1 MGRAKK
7 AVLAYSGGVD
17 TSVCIPY
24 LKNEWGVEEVITFA
38 ADLGQGDELEPIRQK
53 ALDSGASQSI
63 VGDLI
68 EPFIRDFAFP
78 AIRANALY
86 EGRYPLSTA
95 LARPLI
101 ARRLVEIA
109 REVGADA
116 VAHGCTGKGND
127 QVRFDVAIGAL
138 APDLKVLTPAR
149 EWGMSREETIAYGER
164 CGIPSPVSKKS
175 PYSIDLNLL
184 GRSIEAGPL
193 EDPNVEPPE
202 EIYALTVSVD
212 AAPEQPQVVEIG
224 FENGNPVSIDGE
236 RLDPVSLIRR
246 ANALAGSHG
255 YGRLDMIENRVVGI
269 KSREIYETPG
279 LLLLIQ
285 AHQEL
290 ESLTLA
296 ADVLRSKRQLEMQ
309 WADLVYQG
317 LWFGPLKDALD
328 GFMDRT
334 QTTVNGVVRLRLHK
348 GTATVTGRG
357 SADSS
362 LYVPEM
368 ASNGSEDQFDHRAAE
383 GFILRLGSADST
395 LVSIPAPFKL
405 SAAASAGVWEASGPE
420 DARRCPVLSFQTGLV
435 AVAQYLLVQAVH
447 SAVDNALSR
456 VPSAVET
463 SFQTGLEAHRAILRK
478 FLPAV
483 RVPRSVAD
491 KHSIDQP
498 VQPVGSI
505 GALELGAA

>member
-24 LKNEWGVEEVITFA
+24 LMKEWGVEDVITFA
-38 ADLGQGDELEPIRQK
+38 ADLGQGDELEPIRRK
-53 ALDSGASQSI
+53 ALEAGASQSI
-63 VGDLI
+63 VGDLV
-68 EPFIRDFAFP
+68 ESFIRDFAVP

-86 EGRYPLSTA
+86 QGRYPLSTA

-164 CGIPSPVSKKS
+164 CGIPSPVSKRS

-193 EDPNVEPPE
+193 EDPDVEPPE
-202 EIYALTVSVD
+202 EVFALTVSVE
-212 AAPEQPQVVEIG
+212 AAPDQPQLVEIG
-224 FENGNPVSIDGE
+224 FEGGNPVSLDGE

-255 YGRLDMIENRVVGI
+255 FGRLDMIEDRVVGI

-279 LLLLIQ
+279 LLLLIR

-296 ADVLRSKRQLEMQ
+296 ADVLRAKRQLEQQ

-317 LWFGPLKDALD
+317 LWFGALKDAID
-328 GFMDRT
+328 GFIERT
-334 QTTVNGVVRLRLHK
+334 QAAVNGTVRIRLHK
-348 GTATVTGRG
+348 GNATVVGRS
-357 SADSS
+357 SATNS
-362 LYVPEM
+362 LYVPTM
-368 ASNGSEDQFDHRAAE
+368 ATYDAGDQFDHRAAE
-383 GFILRLGSADST
+383 GFIYVWGLPTRLW
-395 LVSIPAPFKL
+395 
-405 SAAASAGVWEASGPE
+405 AASQ
-420 DARRCPVLSFQTGLV
+420 RR
-435 AVAQYLLVQAVH
+435 
-447 SAVDNALSR
+447 
-456 VPSAVET
+456 
-463 SFQTGLEAHRAILRK
+463 
-478 FLPAV
+478 
-483 RVPRSVAD
+483 
-491 KHSIDQP
+491 
-498 VQPVGSI
+498 
-505 GALELGAA
+505 

>member
-7 AVLAYSGGVD
+7 VVLAYSGGVD

-24 LKNEWGVEEVITFA
+24 LKQEWGVDEVITFA
-38 ADLGQGDELEPIRQK
+38 ADLGQGDELEPIRLK
-53 ALDSGASQSI
+53 ALEAGASQSL

-68 EPFIRDFAFP
+68 QPFIEEFAFP

-101 ARRLVEIA
+101 ARRLVEVA

-127 QVRFDVAIGAL
+127 QVRFDVAIAAL

-149 EWGMSREETIAYGER
+149 EWGMSREETISYGER
-164 CGIPSPVSKKS
+164 CGIPAPVSKKS

-184 GRSIEAGPL
+184 GRSVEAGPL
-193 EDPNVEPPE
+193 EDPMVAPPE
-202 EIYALTVSVD
+202 EVFAMSLSVD
-212 AAPEQPQVVEIG
+212 AAPSQSQEIEIG
-224 FENGNPVSIDGE
+224 FEAGNPVSIDGV
-236 RLDPVSLIRR
+236 RLAPVELIRE
-246 ANALAGSHG
+246 ANRLAGMHG
-255 YGRLDMIENRVVGI
+255 IGRLDMIENRVVGI

-296 ADVLRSKRQLEMQ
+296 ADVLRTKRQLEMQ

-334 QTTVNGVVRLRLHK
+334 QNHVNGTVRLRLHK
-348 GTATVTGRG
+348 GNAIVTGRG
-357 SADSS
+357 SSDSS
-362 LYVPEM
+362 LYVPAM
-368 ASNGSEDQFDHRAAE
+368 ASYGSDDQFDHRAAE
-383 GFILRLGSADST
+383 GFIYVWGLPIRLW
-395 LVSIPAPFKL
+395 
-405 SAAASAGVWEASGPE
+405 SAA
-420 DARRCPVLSFQTGLV
+420 RR
-435 AVAQYLLVQAVH
+435 
-447 SAVDNALSR
+447 R
-456 VPSAVET
+456 
-463 SFQTGLEAHRAILRK
+463 
-478 FLPAV
+478 
-483 RVPRSVAD
+483 
-491 KHSIDQP
+491 
-498 VQPVGSI
+498 
-505 GALELGAA
+505 

>member
-1 MGRAKK
+1 MSRATKV
-7 AVLAYSGGVD
+7 VLAYSGGVD

-24 LKNEWGVEEVITFA
+24 LLREWGVREVITFA

-53 ALDSGASQSI
+53 ALAAGASQSL
-63 VGDLI
+63 VDDLLS
-68 EPFIRDFAFP
+68 PFIAEFAFP

-138 APDLKVLTPAR
+138 APDLKVLAPAR

-164 CGIPSPVSKKS
+164 CGIPVPVSKRS

-184 GRSIEAGPL
+184 GRSIEAGEL
-193 EDPNVEPPE
+193 EDPNVVPPE
-202 EIYALTVSVD
+202 EIYAMTCALEQ
-212 AAPEQPQVVEIG
+212 APEQPQIVEIG
-224 FENGNPVSIDGE
+224 FERGNPVSIDGE

-255 YGRLDMIENRVVGI
+255 FGRLDMIENRVVGI

-279 LLLLIQ
+279 LLLLIR

-296 ADVLRSKRQLEMQ
+296 SDVLRYKRQVEAS

-317 LWFGPLKDALD
+317 LWFGPLKQALD
-328 GFMDRT
+328 GFLEAT
-334 QTTVNGVVRLRLHK
+334 QGSVNGSVKIKLHK
-348 GTATVTGRG
+348 GNAIVIGRR
-357 SADSS
+357 SETDS
-362 LYVPEM
+362 LYVPDM
-368 ASNGSEDQFDHRAAE
+368 ATYGAEDRFDHRAAE
-383 GFILRLGSADST
+383 GFIYVWGLPSRLW
-395 LVSIPAPFKL
+395 
-405 SAAASAGVWEASGPE
+405 AA
-420 DARRCPVLSFQTGLV
+420 RHR
-435 AVAQYLLVQAVH
+435 H
-447 SAVDNALSR
+447 S
-456 VPSAVET
+456 
-463 SFQTGLEAHRAILRK
+463 
-478 FLPAV
+478 
-483 RVPRSVAD
+483 
-491 KHSIDQP
+491 
-498 VQPVGSI
+498 
-505 GALELGAA
+505 

>member
-7 AVLAYSGGVD
+7 VVLAYSGGVD

-24 LKNEWGVEEVITFA
+24 LRQEWGVDEVITFA
-38 ADLGQGDELEPIRQK
+38 ADLGQGDELEPIRLK
-53 ALDSGASQSI
+53 ALDAGASQSL

-68 EPFIRDFAFP
+68 QPFIEEFAFP

-101 ARRLVEIA
+101 ARRLVEVA

-127 QVRFDVAIGAL
+127 QVRFDVAIAAL

-149 EWGMSREETIAYGER
+149 EWGMSREQTIAYGER
-164 CGIPSPVSKKS
+164 CGIPAPVSKKS

-184 GRSIEAGPL
+184 GRSVEAGPL
-193 EDPNVEPPE
+193 EDPMVAPPE
-202 EIYALTVSVD
+202 EVFAMSVSVD
-212 AAPEQPQVVEIG
+212 AAPSQPQEIEIG
-224 FENGNPVSIDGE
+224 FEAGNPVSIDGV
-236 RLDPVSLIRR
+236 RLPPVELIRE
-246 ANALAGSHG
+246 ANRLAGMHG
-255 YGRLDMIENRVVGI
+255 IGRLDMIENRVVGI

-285 AHQEL
+285 GHQEL

-296 ADVLRSKRQLEMQ
+296 ADVLRTKRQLEMQ

-317 LWFGPLKDALD
+317 LWFGPLKEALD

-334 QTTVNGVVRLRLHK
+334 QTHVNGMVRLRLHK
-348 GTATVTGRG
+348 GNAIVTGRR
-357 SADSS
+357 SSDSS

-368 ASNGSEDQFDHRAAE
+368 ASYGSDDQFDHRAAE
-383 GFILRLGSADST
+383 GFIYIWGLPIRLW
-395 LVSIPAPFKL
+395 
-405 SAAASAGVWEASGPE
+405 SAA
-420 DARRCPVLSFQTGLV
+420 RR
-435 AVAQYLLVQAVH
+435 
-447 SAVDNALSR
+447 R
-456 VPSAVET
+456 
-463 SFQTGLEAHRAILRK
+463 
-478 FLPAV
+478 
-483 RVPRSVAD
+483 
-491 KHSIDQP
+491 
-498 VQPVGSI
+498 
-505 GALELGAA
+505 

>member
-1 MGRAKK
+1 MTQVEERTSRAKRV
-7 AVLAYSGGVD
+7 VLAYSGGVD

-24 LKNEWGVEEVITFA
+24 LLNEFGVEEVITFA
-38 ADLGQGDELEPIRQK
+38 ADLGQGDELEPIRRK

-68 EPFIRDFAFP
+68 EPFITDFAFP

-101 ARRLVEIA
+101 AHRLVEVA

-138 APDLKVLTPAR
+138 APELKVLAPAR

-164 CGIPSPVSKKS
+164 CGIPVPVSKAS

-193 EDPNVEPPE
+193 EDPWVEPPE
-202 EIYALTVSVD
+202 EVFAMTCSVS
-212 AAPEQPQVVEIG
+212 AAPEQPEVVEIA
-224 FENGNPVSIDGE
+224 FEQGNPVAINGE
-236 RLDPVSLIRR
+236 RLDPVALVRR
-246 ANALAGSHG
+246 ANALAGGHG
-255 YGRLDMIENRVVGI
+255 FGRLDMIENRVVGI

-279 LLLLIQ
+279 LLLLIK

-296 ADVLRSKRQLEMQ
+296 ADVLRYKRQIETS

-317 LWFGPLKDALD
+317 LWFGPLKEALD
-328 GFMDRT
+328 GFLDRT
-334 QTTVNGVVRLRLHK
+334 QLTVSGSVRIRLHK
-348 GTATVTGRG
+348 GNATVIGR
-357 SADSS
+357 SSSES
-362 LYVPEM
+362 LYMPDM
-368 ASNGSEDQFDHRAAE
+368 ATYGADDRFDHRAAE
-383 GFILRLGSADST
+383 GFIYMWGLPTRLW
-395 LVSIPAPFKL
+395 
-405 SAAASAGVWEASGPE
+405 AAS
-420 DARRCPVLSFQTGLV
+420 RR
-435 AVAQYLLVQAVH
+435 
-447 SAVDNALSR
+447 R
-456 VPSAVET
+456 
-463 SFQTGLEAHRAILRK
+463 
-478 FLPAV
+478 
-483 RVPRSVAD
+483 
-491 KHSIDQP
+491 
-498 VQPVGSI
+498 
-505 GALELGAA
+505 

>member
-1 MGRAKK
+1 MTATPQANPDGPSATPRARRV
-7 AVLAYSGGVD
+7 VLAYSGGVD

-24 LKNEWGVEEVITFA
+24 LKQEWGVEEVITFA
-38 ADLGQGDELEPIRQK
+38 ADLGQGDELEPIRLK

-68 EPFIRDFAFP
+68 EPFITEFAFP

-101 ARRLVEIA
+101 ARRLVEVA

-138 APDLKVLTPAR
+138 APELKVLAPAR

-164 CGIPSPVSKKS
+164 CGIPAPVSKKS

-184 GRSIEAGPL
+184 GRSIEAGVL

-202 EIYALTVSVD
+202 EVYAMTVSVD
-212 AAPEQPQVVEIG
+212 AAPAEPQFVEIQ
-224 FENGNPVSIDGE
+224 FEAGNPVAIDGQ
-236 RLDPVSLIRR
+236 RLDPVSLVRR
-246 ANALAGSHG
+246 ANELAGCHG
-255 YGRLDMIENRVVGI
+255 FGRLDMIENRVVGI

-279 LLLLIQ
+279 LLLLIR

-296 ADVLRSKRQLEMQ
+296 ADVQRYKRQIETS

-317 LWFGPLKDALD
+317 LWFGPLKQALD
-328 GFMDRT
+328 AFIDRT
-334 QTTVNGVVRLRLHK
+334 QATVNGSVRVKLHK
-348 GTATVTGRG
+348 GNATVVGR
-357 SADSS
+357 SSSTDS
-362 LYVPEM
+362 LYVDAM
-368 ASNGSEDQFDHRAAE
+368 ATYGSDDRFDHRAAE
-383 GFILRLGSADST
+383 GFIYVWGLPTRLWSA
-395 LVSIPAPFKL
+395 
-405 SAAASAGVWEASGPE
+405 
-420 DARRCPVLSFQTGLV
+420 R
-435 AVAQYLLVQAVH
+435 
-447 SAVDNALSR
+447 
-456 VPSAVET
+456 
-463 SFQTGLEAHRAILRK
+463 HR
-478 FLPAV
+478 
-483 RVPRSVAD
+483 
-491 KHSIDQP
+491 
-498 VQPVGSI
+498 
-505 GALELGAA
+505 

>member
-24 LKNEWGVEEVITFA
+24 LMQEWGVEEVITFA

-68 EPFIRDFAFP
+68 EPFITEFAFP

-164 CGIPSPVSKKS
+164 CGIPSPVSKGS

-193 EDPNVEPPE
+193 EDPDVEPPE
-202 EIYALTVSVD
+202 EIYALTRSVEN
-212 AAPEQPQVVEIG
+212 APASPQVVEIG
-224 FENGNPVSIDGE
+224 FEAGNPVSVDGV

-246 ANALAGSHG
+246 ANELAGLHG
-255 YGRLDMIENRVVGI
+255 FGRLDMVENRVVGI

-279 LLLLIQ
+279 LLLLIR

-296 ADVLRSKRQLEMQ
+296 GDVQRYKRQIEAS

-317 LWFGPLKDALD
+317 LWFGPLKEALD
-328 GFMDRT
+328 GFLDRT
-334 QTTVNGVVRLRLHK
+334 QATVNGTVRVKLHK
-348 GTATVTGRG
+348 GNATVVGRR
-357 SADSS
+357 SASDS
-362 LYVPEM
+362 LYVSAM
-368 ASNGSEDQFDHRAAE
+368 ATYGTGDRFDHRAAE
-383 GFILRLGSADST
+383 GFIYVWGLPTRLW
-395 LVSIPAPFKL
+395 
-405 SAAASAGVWEASGPE
+405 AAQ
-420 DARRCPVLSFQTGLV
+420 RR
-435 AVAQYLLVQAVH
+435 
-447 SAVDNALSR
+447 R
-456 VPSAVET
+456 
-463 SFQTGLEAHRAILRK
+463 
-478 FLPAV
+478 
-483 RVPRSVAD
+483 
-491 KHSIDQP
+491 
-498 VQPVGSI
+498 
-505 GALELGAA
+505 

>member
-1 MGRAKK
+1 MGRAKR

-24 LKNEWGVEEVITFA
+24 LLNEWGVEEVITFA

-63 VGDLI
+63 VGNLI
-68 EPFIRDFAFP
+68 EPFIVDFAFP

-138 APDLKVLTPAR
+138 APELKVLAPAR
-149 EWGMSREETIAYGER
+149 EWGMSREQTIAYGER
-164 CGIPSPVSKKS
+164 CGIPAPVSKSS

-184 GRSIEAGPL
+184 GRSIEAGSL
-193 EDPNVEPPE
+193 EDPSVEPPE
-202 EIYALTVSVD
+202 EIYALTCALD
-212 AAPEQPQVVEIG
+212 AAPATPQFVEIG
-224 FENGNPVSIDGE
+224 FERGNPVSIDGV
-236 RLDPVSLIRR
+236 RLDPVALIRQ
-246 ANALAGSHG
+246 ANALAGRHG
-255 YGRLDMIENRVVGI
+255 FGRLDMVENRVVGI

-296 ADVLRSKRQLEMQ
+296 ADVQRTKRQLEMQ

-317 LWFGPLKDALD
+317 LWYGPLKQALD
-328 GFMDRT
+328 GFIDRT
-334 QTTVNGVVRLRLHK
+334 QL
-348 GTATVTGRG
+348 TVTGSVRIKLYRG
-357 SADSS
+357 NATVVGRSSASDS
-362 LYVPEM
+362 LYVPDM
-368 ASNGSEDQFDHRAAE
+368 ATYGAEDQFDHRAAE
-383 GFILRLGSADST
+383 GFIYVWGLPTRLW
-395 LVSIPAPFKL
+395 
-405 SAAASAGVWEASGPE
+405 ASRQRG
-420 DARRCPVLSFQTGLV
+420 
-435 AVAQYLLVQAVH
+435 
-447 SAVDNALSR
+447 
-456 VPSAVET
+456 
-463 SFQTGLEAHRAILRK
+463 
-478 FLPAV
+478 
-483 RVPRSVAD
+483 
-491 KHSIDQP
+491 
-498 VQPVGSI
+498 
-505 GALELGAA
+505 

>member
-24 LKNEWGVEEVITFA
+24 LKQEWGVEEVITFA

-68 EPFIRDFAFP
+68 EPFITEFAFP

-95 LARPLI
+95 LALPLI
-101 ARRLVEIA
+101 ARRLVEVA

-127 QVRFDVAIGAL
+127 QVRFDVAIGSL
-138 APDLKVLTPAR
+138 APDLKVLAPAR

-164 CGIPSPVSKKS
+164 CGIPAPVSKKS

-184 GRSIEAGPL
+184 GRSIEAGSL
-193 EDPNVEPPE
+193 EDPDVEPPE
-202 EIYALTVSVD
+202 EIYALTRSVA
-212 AAPEQPQVVEIG
+212 AAPDSPQIVEIG
-224 FENGNPVSIDGE
+224 FAQGNPVSIDGVA
-236 RLDPVSLIRR
+236 LDPVSLVRR
-246 ANALAGSHG
+246 ANELAGLHG
-255 YGRLDMIENRVVGI
+255 FGRLDMVENRVVGI

-279 LLLLIQ
+279 LLLLIR

-296 ADVLRSKRQLEMQ
+296 ADVQRYKRQIEAS

-317 LWFGPLKDALD
+317 LWYGPLKEALD
-328 GFMDRT
+328 GFLDRT
-334 QTTVNGVVRLRLHK
+334 QQSVNGTVRVKLHK
-348 GTATVTGRG
+348 GNATVIGRRS
-357 SADSS
+357 SADS
-362 LYVPEM
+362 LYVPDM
-368 ASNGSEDQFDHRAAE
+368 ATYGAEDQFDHKAAE
-383 GFILRLGSADST
+383 GFIYVWGLPTRLW
-395 LVSIPAPFKL
+395 
-405 SAAASAGVWEASGPE
+405 AAS
-420 DARRCPVLSFQTGLV
+420 RRG
-435 AVAQYLLVQAVH
+435 
-447 SAVDNALSR
+447 R
-456 VPSAVET
+456 
-463 SFQTGLEAHRAILRK
+463 
-478 FLPAV
+478 
-483 RVPRSVAD
+483 
-491 KHSIDQP
+491 
-498 VQPVGSI
+498 
-505 GALELGAA
+505 

>member
-7 AVLAYSGGVD
+7 VVLAYSGGVD

-24 LKNEWGVEEVITFA
+24 LKQEWGVDEVIPFA
-38 ADLGQGDELEPIRQK
+38 ADLGQGDELEPIRLK
-53 ALDSGASQSI
+53 ALNAGASQSL

-68 EPFIRDFAFP
+68 QPFIEEFAFP

-101 ARRLVEIA
+101 ARRLVEVA

-127 QVRFDVAIGAL
+127 QVRFDVAIAAL

-164 CGIPSPVSKKS
+164 CGVPAPVSKKS

-184 GRSIEAGPL
+184 GRSVEAGPL
-193 EDPNVEPPE
+193 EDPMVAPPE
-202 EIYALTVSVD
+202 EVFAMTVSVD
-212 AAPEQPQVVEIG
+212 AAPSQAQEVQIG
-224 FENGNPVSIDGE
+224 FEAGNPVSIDGV
-236 RLDPVSLIRR
+236 RLAPVELIRE
-246 ANALAGSHG
+246 ANRLAGMHG
-255 YGRLDMIENRVVGI
+255 IGRLDMIENRVVGI

-296 ADVLRSKRQLEMQ
+296 ADVLRTKRQLEMQ

-317 LWFGPLKDALD
+317 LWFGPLKEALD

-334 QTTVNGVVRLRLHK
+334 QTHVNGVVRLRLQK
-348 GTATVTGRG
+348 GSAIVTGR
-357 SADSS
+357 SSSDSS

-368 ASNGSEDQFDHRAAE
+368 ASYGSDDQFDHKAAE
-383 GFILRLGSADST
+383 GFIYVWGLPIRLW
-395 LVSIPAPFKL
+395 
-405 SAAASAGVWEASGPE
+405 SAA
-420 DARRCPVLSFQTGLV
+420 RR
-435 AVAQYLLVQAVH
+435 
-447 SAVDNALSR
+447 R
-456 VPSAVET
+456 
-463 SFQTGLEAHRAILRK
+463 
-478 FLPAV
+478 
-483 RVPRSVAD
+483 
-491 KHSIDQP
+491 
-498 VQPVGSI
+498 
-505 GALELGAA
+505 